1 MGLKGKERAVKGA
14 FFYQK
19 IWKTLALGWFGVILR
34 MSEAAMPLFNLEEL
48 DQWSGDESPIYSFRP
63 PALGSMR
70 RTVCESTCP
79 FPSLR
84 PRPRVGGLFLWRITR
99 GATNGAPT
107 NFAFIVDGL
116 GVASDL
122 MEV

>member
-1 MGLKGKERAVKGA
+1 
-14 FFYQK
+14 
-19 IWKTLALGWFGVILR
+19 
-34 MSEAAMPLFNLEEL
+34 MPLFNLEEL

-84 PRPRVGGLFLWRITR
+84 PRPRVGGLFLLHVAT
-99 GATNGAPT
+99 GATNWSQTPYRSVCLKGATRPA
-107 NFAFIVDGL
+107 NFAFIIDGL
-116 GVASDL
+116 GCGERS
-122 MEV
+122 